1 MSLIIDGTAGATFPN
16 STVQA
21 SAGSVLQV
29 VSATYAT
36 TTSTSSTSL
45 VNTGLTASITPKF
58 STSKVLVF
66 VTQQECA
73 NSAVT
78 TGLKLALLRNGSV
91 IHTFAFYAGYI
102 SNAANACYSTNYLD
116 SPSTTSSVTYS
127 TQFAVSTANG
137 SCTVQNDSA
146 VSTITL
152 LEIAA

>member
-1 MSLIIDGTAGATFPN
+1 MSLVLDGSAGVTFP
-16 STVQA
+16 T
-21 SAGSVLQV
+21 GSGIQGAQSKVLQV

-78 TGLKLALLRNGSV
+78 TQNTPQISV
-91 IHTFAFYAGYI
+91 
-102 SNAANACYSTNYLD
+102 
-116 SPSTTSSVTYS
+116 
-127 TQFAVSTANG
+127 
-137 SCTVQNDSA
+137 
-146 VSTITL
+146 
-152 LEIAA
+152 